1 MRRNRN
7 VRGDS
12 VRCVRRGRGCGN
24 GSGRR
29 GVSGVSG
36 GRRGVRGGGGG
47 CGRCIGGG
55 RRGRRVRGGC
65 GR

>member
-1 MRRNRN
+1 M
-7 VRGDS
+7 VF
-12 VRCVRRGRGCGN
+12 VV
-24 GSGRR
+24 
-29 GVSGVSG
+29 VV
-36 GRRGVRGGGGG
+36 VG